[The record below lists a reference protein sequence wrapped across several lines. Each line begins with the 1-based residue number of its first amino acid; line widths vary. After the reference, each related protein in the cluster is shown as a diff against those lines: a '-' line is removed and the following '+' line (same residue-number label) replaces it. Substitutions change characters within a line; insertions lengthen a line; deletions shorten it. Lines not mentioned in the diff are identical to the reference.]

1 MTPDAVI
8 LRYLQIVTPAK
19 CDVEKLCL
27 LLSADADLLTRWL
40 KLLNIPA
47 DLALLR
53 SRIETLDD
61 HELAALARAQAWSV
75 LPIVGSARLSLD
87 QWMTVLRA
95 ACLAQA
101 LIEHLHPDLLHPDS
115 GQSSTSVTENVRLRA
130 LLAIS
135 GVQLPHDV
143 KLSQLNSF
151 RGTNPALLED
161 ALLELR
167 VFAVVD
173 AMEVGREFELAEQL
187 LGISRQALAGLLDAS
202 EQAASRLVE
211 SFGVDLVSDTDSAH
225 QIWLRQQI
233 SIMTD
238 SMANCDSWH
247 WLQQQHQLV
256 SRCLF
261 VQAPLLLVQ
270 QSADAPLTVL
280 DQSDYAIALD
290 SRSSLLAATA
300 RGSKTIT
307 LVDSDDLAV
316 VDRLLMRELACEEA
330 VAVPFALT
338 EGAGLMLVAID
349 EDSDV
354 EVAAELYVEYLSSH
368 LERLYQQSN
377 PRQLDT
383 TPSEAEDQLERF
395 RAAEYNRLREIVH
408 EANNPLSIV
417 HNYLHILE
425 LRLQHEPE
433 AVEQL
438 ELIASELRRA
448 GEVFTRARDVPLN
461 TEIDSAPADALA
473 EIDIATWIANLTEL
487 FSGYA
492 LQAGVELSAQ
502 TTGIVGSLETQTD
515 KLSQILSNLL
525 KNAIEAC
532 QAGDE
537 VTLGARA
544 GVYRDGVVGVELYV
558 EDEGPGLSN
567 DVLENLAGLKAS
579 SKGGEHQGV
588 GLQVAFRLA
597 IELQGALDVR
607 TLVGQGT
614 TFSLFLPR
622 MPTSQL

>member
-8 LRYLQIVTPAK
+8 LRYLQIVTPTK
-19 CDVEKLCL
+19 CDVEQLCL

-53 SRIETLDD
+53 SRIATLDD
-61 HELAALARAQAWSV
+61 LELAALARAQAWSV

-87 QWMTVLRA
+87 QWMMVLRS
-95 ACLAQA
+95 ACLAQG
-101 LIEHLHPDLLHPDS
+101 LIEHLQSES
-115 GQSSTSVTENVRLRA
+115 GQPSNSAMENVRLRV

-135 GVQLPHDV
+135 GVQLAHDA
-143 KLSQLNSF
+143 KLTQLNSF

-187 LGISRQALAGLLDAS
+187 LGVSRQTLAGLLEAS
-202 EQAASRLVE
+202 EQAASQLVE
-211 SFGVDLVSDTDSAH
+211 SFGVDLVSDTDAAH

-238 SMANCDSWH
+238 SMGQCDTWH
-247 WLQQQHQLV
+247 LLQQQHQLV

-261 VQAPLLLVQ
+261 AQPPLLLAQ
-270 QSADAPLTVL
+270 QCADAPLTVL
-280 DQSDYAIALD
+280 GQSDYAIALN
-290 SRSSLLAATA
+290 SRTSLLAATA
-300 RGSKTIT
+300 RGAKTIT
-307 LVDSDDLAV
+307 LTDSDDLAV
-316 VDRLLMRELACEEA
+316 VDRLLMRDLNCEEA

-338 EGAGLMLVAID
+338 DGAGLMLVAID

-354 EVAAELYVEYLSSH
+354 EVAARLYVEYLANH
-368 LERLYQQSN
+368 IERLYLQSTAQ
-377 PRQLDT
+377 PPDSA
-383 TPSEAEDQLERF
+383 PSETEDQLDRF

-448 GEVFTRARDVPLN
+448 GEVFTRARDVPLK
-461 TEIDSAPADALA
+461 TEIDSTPADALA
-473 EIDIATWIANLTEL
+473 EIDVSTWIANVAEL

-492 LQAGVELSAQ
+492 LQAGVELSTQ
-502 TTGIVGSLETQTD
+502 TKGVVGTLVTQTD

-544 GVYRDGVVGVELYV
+544 GVYRDGVVGVELFV

-567 DVLENLAGLKAS
+567 DVLDNLAGLKAS
-579 SKGGEHQGV
+579 NKGGEHQGV

-607 TLVGQGT
+607 TLAGQGT

-622 MPTSQL
+622 TPTSQL

>member
-53 SRIETLDD
+53 SRIATLDD

-87 QWMTVLRA
+87 QWMMVLRS
-95 ACLAQA
+95 ACLAQG
-101 LIEHLHPDLLHPDS
+101 LIEHLLSES
-115 GQSSTSVTENVRLRA
+115 GQPSSAAMENVRLRV

-135 GVQLPHDV
+135 GVQLTHDV
-143 KLSQLNSF
+143 KLTQLNSF

-187 LGISRQALAGLLDAS
+187 LGVSRQALAGLLEES

-238 SMANCDSWH
+238 SMGECDTWH
-247 WLQQQHQLV
+247 SLQQQHQLV

-261 VQAPLLLVQ
+261 AQPPLLLAQ
-270 QSADAPLTVL
+270 QGVDAPLTVL
-280 DQSDYAIALD
+280 GQSDYAITLN
-290 SRSSLLAATA
+290 SRTSLLAATA
-300 RGSKTIT
+300 RGTKTIT
-307 LVDSDDLAV
+307 LTDSDDLAV
-316 VDRLLMRELACEEA
+316 VDRLLMRDLVCEEA
-330 VAVPFALT
+330 VAVPFALA

-349 EDSDV
+349 EDSDI
-354 EVAAELYVEYLSSH
+354 EVAARLYVEYLANH
-368 LERLYQQSN
+368 IERLYQQSTAQ
-377 PRQLDT
+377 PPDSAPAET
-383 TPSEAEDQLERF
+383 EDQLDRF

-448 GEVFTRARDVPLN
+448 GEVFTRARDVPLK
-461 TEIDSAPADALA
+461 TEIESAPADALA
-473 EIDIATWIANLTEL
+473 EIDVSTWIANLTEL

-502 TTGIVGSLETQTD
+502 TTGIVGTLVTQSD

-567 DVLENLAGLKAS
+567 EVLENLSGLKAS
-579 SKGGEHQGV
+579 TKGGEHQGV

-607 TLVGQGT
+607 TLAGQGT

-622 MPTSQL
+622 TPTSQL